1 MILSQITVSCW
12 TLICALLYFICM
24 VRYDGLINCIAFTP
38 TPEIIMGQ
46 IKLIGISTALLF
58 TLWAV
63 LHPAVGTAEKEPP
76 IVVEADQMSSTEESN
91 TVLFLG
97 NVDAKQ
103 GDLRILSD
111 EMTVYYHEEAT
122 ADKEAS
128 TEQKIDKLVCV
139 GNVELSSAEW
149 LGTSDQMIY
158 YSGNRKVLLVG
169 NAKAWQGENMIS
181 GEKIVYYID
190 EGRSE
195 VVGGTTIVAGE
206 GEEKKEKKSRVKM
219 TIMQK

>member
-1 MILSQITVSCW
+1 MGRLKIFSVS
-12 TLICALLYFICM
+12 
-24 VRYDGLINCIAFTP
+24 
-38 TPEIIMGQ
+38 
-46 IKLIGISTALLF
+46 GILLF
-58 TLWAV
+58 FILCSFQAV
-63 LHPAVGTAEKEPP
+63 VGVEKKEPP
-76 IVVEADQMSSTEESN
+76 VGVEADQMSSTEESN

-111 EMTVYYHEEAT
+111 EMTVYYHDVAT
-122 ADKEAS
+122 EDENAS
-128 TEQKIDKLVCV
+128 TEQKIEKLVCV

-149 LGTSDQMIY
+149 LGTSDQMVF
-158 YSGNRKVLLVG
+158 YSDNRKVFLIG
-169 NAKAWQGENMIS
+169 NAKAWQGDNMVS

-195 VVGGTTIVAGE
+195 VVGGTTTVIGE
-206 GEEKKEKKSRVKM
+206 GDKKEEKKTRVKM

>member
-1 MILSQITVSCW
+1 MVKMKIFSIS
-12 TLICALLYFICM
+12 ALLLFIICT
-24 VRYDGLINCIAFTP
+24 VF
-38 TPEIIMGQ
+38 Q
-46 IKLIGISTALLF
+46 
-58 TLWAV
+58 
-63 LHPAVGTAEKEPP
+63 PAGEAEGKEPP

-97 NVDAKQ
+97 NVDATQ

-111 EMTVYYHEEAT
+111 EMTVYYLEEAT

-128 TEQKIDKLVCV
+128 TEQKIEKLVCV
-139 GNVELSSAEW
+139 GNVELSSTDW

-181 GEKIVYYID
+181 GEKIAYYID

-195 VVGGTTIVAGE
+195 VVGGTTMVVGE
-206 GEEKKEKKSRVKM
+206 GEEKEEKKSRVKM

>member
-1 MILSQITVSCW
+1 MGKIKILSASTV
-12 TLICALLYFICM
+12 
-24 VRYDGLINCIAFTP
+24 
-38 TPEIIMGQ
+38 
-46 IKLIGISTALLF
+46 LLF
-58 TLWAV
+58 TIWTILY
-63 LHPAVGTAEKEPP
+63 PSVGIAEKEPP
-76 IVVEADQMSSTEESN
+76 IVVEADQMSSTEEAN

-122 ADKEAS
+122 SDKEAS
-128 TEQKIDKLVCV
+128 TAQKIDKLVCV
-139 GNVELSSAEW
+139 GNVELSSADW

-169 NAKAWQGENMIS
+169 DAKAWQGQNMIS

-195 VVGGTTIVAGE
+195 VVGGTTMVVGE
-206 GEEKKEKKSRVKM
+206 GEEKQEKKQRVKM

>member
-1 MILSQITVSCW
+1 
-12 TLICALLYFICM
+12 
-24 VRYDGLINCIAFTP
+24 
-38 TPEIIMGQ
+38 MGN
-46 IKLIGISTALLF
+46 IKISGISAVLLF
-58 TLWAV
+58 TLCV
-63 LHPAVGTAEKEPP
+63 VFHPAIGVAEKEPP

-111 EMTVYYHEEAT
+111 EMTVYYLEEAT

-128 TEQKIDKLVCV
+128 TEQKIEKLVCV

-181 GEKIVYYID
+181 GEKIVYYMD

-195 VVGGTTIVAGE
+195 VVGGTTMVVGE
-206 GEEKKEKKSRVKM
+206 GEEKQEKKSRVKM

>member
-1 MILSQITVSCW
+1 MGKIKIVSISIATIFIFLSTFQFV
-12 TLICALLYFICM
+12 
-24 VRYDGLINCIAFTP
+24 
-38 TPEIIMGQ
+38 
-46 IKLIGISTALLF
+46 IGADK
-58 TLWAV
+58 
-63 LHPAVGTAEKEPP
+63 KEPP
-76 IVVEADQMSSTEESN
+76 VVVEADQMSSTEESN

-111 EMTVYYHEEAT
+111 EMTVYYHEVAAQDEN
-122 ADKEAS
+122 AS
-128 TEQKIDKLVCV
+128 AQQKIEKLVCV
-139 GNVELSSAEW
+139 GNVELSSADW

-158 YSGNRKVLLVG
+158 YAGNRKVMLVG
-169 NAKAWQGENMIS
+169 DAKAWQGENMIA

-195 VVGGTTIVAGE
+195 VVGGTTTVIGE
-206 GEEKKEKKSRVKM
+206 GEKKEEKKQRVKM

>member
-1 MILSQITVSCW
+1 
-12 TLICALLYFICM
+12 
-24 VRYDGLINCIAFTP
+24 
-38 TPEIIMGQ
+38 MGK
-46 IKLIGISTALLF
+46 IKIFSIYATLLF
-58 TLWAV
+58 IICCVFQPVAG
-63 LHPAVGTAEKEPP
+63 AKEKEPP

-111 EMTVYYHEEAT
+111 EMTVYYHEAATKDQEA
-122 ADKEAS
+122 D
-128 TEQKIDKLVCV
+128 TEQKIEKLVCV

-158 YSGNRKVLLVG
+158 YSGNRKVMLIG
-169 NAKAWQGENMIS
+169 DAKAWQGENMIA

-195 VVGGTTIVAGE
+195 VVGGTTTVIGE
-206 GEEKKEKKSRVKM
+206 GEKKEEKKQRVKM

>member
-1 MILSQITVSCW
+1 MGKVKIVSLSAI
-12 TLICALLYFICM
+12 
-24 VRYDGLINCIAFTP
+24 
-38 TPEIIMGQ
+38 
-46 IKLIGISTALLF
+46 LLF
-58 TLWAV
+58 TILCIV
-63 LHPAVGTAEKEPP
+63 QFSFGAEDKEAP

-111 EMTVYYHEEAT
+111 EMTVYYHEAAT
-122 ADKEAS
+122 SDKEAS
-128 TEQKIDKLVCV
+128 TEQKIEKLVCV
-139 GNVELSSAEW
+139 GDVELSSKDW

-169 NAKAWQGENMIS
+169 NAKAWQGENMVA

-195 VVGGTTIVAGE
+195 VVGGTTTVVGE
-206 GEEKKEKKSRVKM
+206 GEKKQEKKSRVKM

>member
-1 MILSQITVSCW
+1 MGKVKITSLSL
-12 TLICALLYFICM
+12 TLLLISFFACAFSS
-24 VRYDGLINCIAFTP
+24 G
-38 TPEIIMGQ
+38 
-46 IKLIGISTALLF
+46 
-58 TLWAV
+58 
-63 LHPAVGTAEKEPP
+63 AEAKEAP

-103 GDLRILSD
+103 GDLRIVSD
-111 EMTVYYHEEAT
+111 EMTVYYHEAAT
-122 ADKEAS
+122 SDQQAS
-128 TEQKIDKLVCV
+128 TEQKIEKLVCV
-139 GNVELSSAEW
+139 GNVELSSKEW

-169 NAKAWQGENMIS
+169 NAKAWQGDNMVA

-195 VVGGTTIVAGE
+195 VVGGTTTVVGE
-206 GEEKKEKKSRVKM
+206 GEKKEEKKSRVKM

>member
-1 MILSQITVSCW
+1 MGKIKILGSSV
-12 TLICALLYFICM
+12 
-24 VRYDGLINCIAFTP
+24 V
-38 TPEIIMGQ
+38 
-46 IKLIGISTALLF
+46 LLF
-58 TLWAV
+58 MICIV
-63 LHPAVGTAEKEPP
+63 FHPAIGVAEKEPP

-111 EMTVYYHEEAT
+111 EMTVYYHEDAN
-122 ADKEAS
+122 AKKEAS
-128 TEQKIDKLVCV
+128 TEQKIEKLVCV
-139 GNVELSSAEW
+139 GNVELSSTDW

-158 YSGNRKVLLVG
+158 YSGNRKVLLIG
-169 NAKAWQGENMIS
+169 NAKAWQEQNMIS

-195 VVGGTTIVAGE
+195 VVGGTTTVVSE
-206 GEEKKEKKSRVKM
+206 GEEKQEKKSRVKM

>member
-1 MILSQITVSCW
+1 
-12 TLICALLYFICM
+12 M
-24 VRYDGLINCIAFTP
+24 VRYDRLTICIAFTP
-38 TPEIIMGQ
+38 TLENMMGK
-46 IKLIGISTALLF
+46 IKISYIS
-58 TLWAV
+58 AV
-63 LHPAVGTAEKEPP
+63 LLLTLCVCSLPAIGTAEKEPP

-111 EMTVYYHEEAT
+111 EMTVYYLEEAT

-139 GNVELSSAEW
+139 GNVELSSADW

-169 NAKAWQGENMIS
+169 DAKAWQGENMIS

-195 VVGGTTIVAGE
+195 VVGGTTVVVGE
-206 GEEKKEKKSRVKM
+206 GEEKQEKKSRVKM

>member
-1 MILSQITVSCW
+1 MGKIKISYISAVF
-12 TLICALLYFICM
+12 LL
-24 VRYDGLINCIAFTP
+24 
-38 TPEIIMGQ
+38 
-46 IKLIGISTALLF
+46 
-58 TLWAV
+58 TLWV
-63 LHPAVGTAEKEPP
+63 CSLPAIGTAEKEPP

-111 EMTVYYHEEAT
+111 EMTVYYLEEAT
-122 ADKEAS
+122 ADEEAS

-139 GNVELSSAEW
+139 GNVELSSADW

-169 NAKAWQGENMIS
+169 DAKAWQGENMIS

-195 VVGGTTIVAGE
+195 VVGGTTVVVGE
-206 GEEKKEKKSRVKM
+206 GEEKQEKKSRVKM

>member
-1 MILSQITVSCW
+1 
-12 TLICALLYFICM
+12 
-24 VRYDGLINCIAFTP
+24 
-38 TPEIIMGQ
+38 MGT
-46 IKLIGISTALLF
+46 IKIFSISVTLLF
-58 TLWAV
+58 V
-63 LHPAVGTAEKEPP
+63 MCGIFQPAAGAKEKEPP

-111 EMTVYYHEEAT
+111 EMTVYYHEAATQDQEA
-122 ADKEAS
+122 D
-128 TEQKIDKLVCV
+128 TEQKIEKLVCV

-158 YSGNRKVLLVG
+158 YSGNRKVMLIG
-169 NAKAWQGENMIS
+169 DAKAWQGENMIA

-195 VVGGTTIVAGE
+195 VVGGTTTVIGE
-206 GEEKKEKKSRVKM
+206 GEKKEEKKQRVKM

>member
-1 MILSQITVSCW
+1 
-12 TLICALLYFICM
+12 
-24 VRYDGLINCIAFTP
+24 
-38 TPEIIMGQ
+38 MGK
-46 IKLIGISTALLF
+46 IKIFNISTLLLF
-58 TLWAV
+58 IICTV
-63 LHPAVGTAEKEPP
+63 FQPAVEAEGKEPP

-122 ADKEAS
+122 SDTEAS
-128 TEQKIDKLVCV
+128 TEQKIEKLVCV
-139 GNVELSSAEW
+139 GDVELSSAEW

-195 VVGGTTIVAGE
+195 VVGGTTMVVGE
-206 GEEKKEKKSRVKM
+206 GEEKQEKKSRVKM

>member
-1 MILSQITVSCW
+1 
-12 TLICALLYFICM
+12 M
-24 VRYDGLINCIAFTP
+24 VPYDRLTICIAFTP
-38 TPEIIMGQ
+38 TLENMMGK
-46 IKLIGISTALLF
+46 IKISYIS
-58 TLWAV
+58 AV
-63 LHPAVGTAEKEPP
+63 LLLTFCVCSLPAIGTAEKEPP

-111 EMTVYYHEEAT
+111 EMTVYYLEEAT
-122 ADKEAS
+122 SDKEAS

-139 GNVELSSAEW
+139 GNVELSSADW

-169 NAKAWQGENMIS
+169 DAKAWQGENMIS

-195 VVGGTTIVAGE
+195 VVGGTTVVVGE
-206 GEEKKEKKSRVKM
+206 GEEKQEKKSRVKM

>member
-1 MILSQITVSCW
+1 MGRIKIFSVSA
-12 TLICALLYFICM
+12 I
-24 VRYDGLINCIAFTP
+24 
-38 TPEIIMGQ
+38 
-46 IKLIGISTALLF
+46 LLF
-58 TLWAV
+58 FTLCSIQPV
-63 LHPAVGTAEKEPP
+63 VGAEKKEPP
-76 IVVEADQMSSTEESN
+76 VVVEADQMSSTEESN

-111 EMTVYYHEEAT
+111 EMTVYYHDVAAENE
-122 ADKEAS
+122 DAS
-128 TEQKIDKLVCV
+128 AQQKIEKLVCV
-139 GNVELSSAEW
+139 GSVELSSADW

-158 YSGNRKVLLVG
+158 YAGNRKVFLIG
-169 NAKAWQGENMIS
+169 DAKAWQGDNMVS

-195 VVGGTTIVAGE
+195 IVGGTTTVIGE
-206 GEEKKEKKSRVKM
+206 GEEKEEKKKRVKM